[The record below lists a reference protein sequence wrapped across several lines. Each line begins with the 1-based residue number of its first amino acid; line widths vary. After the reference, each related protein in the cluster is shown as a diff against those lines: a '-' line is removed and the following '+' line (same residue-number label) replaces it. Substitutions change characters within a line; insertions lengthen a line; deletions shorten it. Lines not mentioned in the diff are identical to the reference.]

1 MAIVVTKWFGV
12 FLIDERSGRIQD
24 KRLMPRDPQQVAE
37 KLAAMQRGGL
47 IDEEKELAASAE
59 KPYVSERRQSELGKP
74 MMFDSSFV
82 KASDYGF
89 DDAFMHEAMLGLGRL
104 RTSEPIPRDRSLVQ
118 AIRSLDDQIA
128 TINLYNE
135 RLHEW
140 YGMHFPEL
148 ADYARDRRYAELVA
162 RYGDRGSVMQELGIE
177 MESIGSDMDEE
188 DLRAVS
194 DLADSL
200 DRLYGECDRTEAYIQ
215 GIVEQT
221 CPNMCAMLGGPL
233 AARMVS
239 LAGGL
244 ERLASLPS
252 STVQLL
258 GAEKAMFRSI
268 RSGKKGPKHG
278 AIYQHPAVH
287 RAPYWQRG
295 KIARAVAGKVLIA
308 AKIDQ
313 YHGEFAGDRLNE
325 ELDRRVTEIRRKYP
339 DPPKKPQK
347 GKGGRPRQRHGKSQG
362 RKRRYRRPRKNLEAD
377 RIIPISSILCSG
389 MWQYPPGFL
398 AR

>member
-1 MAIVVTKWFGV
+1 MAVVVTKWFGV
-12 FLIDERSGRIQD
+12 FLIDEKSGRIID
-24 KRLMPRDPQQVAE
+24 RRLMPKDAQQVAE
-37 KLAAMQRGGL
+37 KLATMQRGGL
-47 IDEEKELAASAE
+47 IDEERELAAEAE

-74 MMFDSSFV
+74 MMFDSSFI
-82 KASDYGF
+82 KASDYGY
-89 DDAFMHEAMLGLGRL
+89 DETFMHEAMLGLGRL
-104 RTSEPIPRDRSLVQ
+104 RSSEPVPRDRSLVQ

-148 ADYARDRRYAELVA
+148 ADYAHDKRYAELVA
-162 RYGDRGSVMQELGIE
+162 RYGDRNSVMQELGIDI
-177 MESIGSDMDEE
+177 ESIGSDMDDE
-188 DLRAVS
+188 DIRAMS
-194 DLADSL
+194 DLADTL
-200 DRLYGECDRTEAYIQ
+200 DRLYEDCDRTEAYIQ

-278 AIYQHPAVH
+278 VIYQHPAVH

-295 KIARAVAGKVLIA
+295 KIARALAGKVLIA

-313 YHGEFAGDRLNE
+313 YHGEFAGDRLNAELEKRVE
-325 ELDRRVTEIRRKYP
+325 EIKKRYP

-347 GKGGRPRQRHGKSQG
+347 GKGGKKQRQNRGKKPG
-362 RKRRYRRPRKNLEAD
+362 RK
-377 RIIPISSILCSG
+377 
-389 MWQYPPGFL
+389 
-398 AR
+398 